1 MKIIAGLGNPTKEY
15 VGTRHNIG
23 FDGVTAIADKYRIS
37 VKEKAHNALV
47 GKGVINGERVLLM
60 KPQTYMNLSGEAIG
74 DAMRF
79 YKIDPED
86 IIVIYDDVNLE
97 PGAIRVREGGS
108 AGGHN
113 GMKNIIQHVGTEKF
127 PRVRIGVGE
136 KPKGYDLA
144 DYVLGHFTK
153 DDQVKLVYKDGDTV
167 TPSTITVLSSDPGYF
182 AGYNAESFYQ
192 LDFDENPFDGT
203 IEVAI
208 IGEPL
213 PGSTVTL
220 IATGSR

>member
-1 MKIIAGLGNPTKEY
+1 LKIIAGLGNPTKEY

-37 VKEKAHNALV
+37 VTEKAHNALV
-47 GKGVINGERVLLM
+47 GKGIINGERVLLM

-79 YKIDPED
+79 YKLDPED
-86 IIVIYDDVNLE
+86 LIVIYDDVNLE

-136 KPKGYDLA
+136 KPKEWDLK
-144 DYVLGHFTK
+144 DYVLGHFSR
-153 DDQVKLVYKDGDTV
+153 DDEPKMREALGNTV
-167 TPSTITVLSSDPGYF
+167 TAVEMIVSGDIQRAMSAFNKKKKAPEQP
-182 AGYNAESFYQ
+182 AEETS
-192 LDFDENPFDGT
+192 E
-203 IEVAI
+203 
-208 IGEPL
+208 
-213 PGSTVTL
+213 S
-220 IATGSR
+220 

>member
-37 VKEKAHNALV
+37 VTEKAHNALV
-47 GKGVINGERVLLM
+47 GKGIINGERVLLM

-79 YKIDPED
+79 YKLDPED
-86 IIVIYDDVNLE
+86 LIVIYDDVNLE

-136 KPKGYDLA
+136 KPKEWDLK
-144 DYVLGHFTK
+144 DYVLGHFSR
-153 DDQVKLVYKDGDTV
+153 DDEPKMREALGNTV
-167 TPSTITVLSSDPGYF
+167 TAVDMIVSGDIQRAMSAFNKKKKAPEQP
-182 AGYNAESFYQ
+182 AEETS
-192 LDFDENPFDGT
+192 E
-203 IEVAI
+203 
-208 IGEPL
+208 
-213 PGSTVTL
+213 S
-220 IATGSR
+220 

>member
-37 VKEKAHNALV
+37 VTEKAHNALV
-47 GKGVINGERVLLM
+47 GKGIINGERVLLM

-79 YKIDPED
+79 YKLDPED
-86 IIVIYDDVNLE
+86 LIVIYDDVNLE

-136 KPKGYDLA
+136 KPKEWDLK
-144 DYVLGHFTK
+144 DYVLGHFSR
-153 DDQVKLVYKDGDTV
+153 DDEPKMREALGNTV
-167 TPSTITVLSSDPGYF
+167 TAVEMIVSGDIQRAMSAFNKKKKAPEQP
-182 AGYNAESFYQ
+182 AEETS
-192 LDFDENPFDGT
+192 E
-203 IEVAI
+203 
-208 IGEPL
+208 
-213 PGSTVTL
+213 S
-220 IATGSR
+220 